1 MLFRSY
7 HAGAISEESTI
18 PNIIDELTKARPK
31 YVSKDAADQ
40 IKKEASNRYKI
51 LNLKLAM
58 NGVNK
63 PQVMSMYRGIVDL
76 YDQNALEKLN
86 EQLTAEDPQAD
97 IINLSALNMSYGKK
111 NYRAKKPVDTE
122 AEEAVRYRIEDL

>member
-1 MLFRSY
+1 
-7 HAGAISEESTI
+7 
-18 PNIIDELTKARPK
+18 
-31 YVSKDAADQ
+31 
-40 IKKEASNRYKI
+40 
-51 LNLKLAM
+51 M

-63 PQVMSMYRGIVDL
+63 PQVMSMYRGIIDL

-86 EQLTAEDPQAD
+86 EQLTAEDPRAD

-111 NYRAKKPVDTE
+111 NYQPKKRVDPE